1 LEHRHDV
8 AKLKTEMEGAQAE
21 LETLK
26 GALEIV
32 KAEVSAL
39 KKNKD
44 LEESTTNSPKRV
56 QPLRRRKRH
65 CKSSLE
71 ATVVHQSR
79 KSTGGTNKTYDDE
92 ETPED
97 LLGLDKELVQMILN
111 EIVDSGEKVTF
122 NDIAGLD
129 GVKTAVYEIVIF
141 PMERPDLFT
150 GLRACPKG
158 LLLFGP
164 PGTGR
169 LYASELLCIKTEPC
183 MILKA
188 CISLYISRQDNDWQ
202 GDSTQSTQEW
212 CHLLFY
218 FALLACE

>member
-111 EIVDSGEKVTF
+111 EIVDSGEKVLHF
-122 NDIAGLD
+122 
-129 GVKTAVYEIVIF
+129 
-141 PMERPDLFT
+141 
-150 GLRACPKG
+150 
-158 LLLFGP
+158 
-164 PGTGR
+164 
-169 LYASELLCIKTEPC
+169 
-183 MILKA
+183 
-188 CISLYISRQDNDWQ
+188 RQQ
-202 GDSTQSTQEW
+202 
-212 CHLLFY
+212 
-218 FALLACE
+218 